1 MKRNQTESNGM
12 ILRNQSESIGINR
25 KMTGNNR
32 KNVRIT
38 SELRAKT
45 TGKTTENDRRI
56 SLRFCHFE
64 EWIPRKFPDF
74 PCIFL
79 ENSPKFSDFP
89 RFSLIFSEILR

>member
-1 MKRNQTESNGM
+1 MKRND
-12 ILRNQSESIGINR
+12 IPESIGINR
-25 KMTGNNR
+25 KMTGNDRENE
-32 KNVRIT
+32 RIT

-45 TGKTTENDRRI
+45 TGNDRRI

-79 ENSPKFSDFP
+79 ENSPIFP
-89 RFSLIFSEILR
+89 EIL